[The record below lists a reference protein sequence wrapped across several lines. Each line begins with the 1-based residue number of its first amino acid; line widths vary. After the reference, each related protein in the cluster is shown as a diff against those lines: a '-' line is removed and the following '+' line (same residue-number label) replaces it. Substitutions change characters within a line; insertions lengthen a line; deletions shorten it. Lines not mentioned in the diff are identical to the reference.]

1 MSHLGR
7 VLGDSRSRYRQV
19 RAQGPGHDVRIPVV
33 TIALAASVLAAA
45 LATRPLLGTLP
56 PETAQRWGWSAD
68 LLGQGQWWRLG
79 SALVLTRDP
88 FMAASMATSL
98 GVAVGAYEY
107 LAGHGRALAVAVG
120 GALAGSAIVGTVAL
134 ALGAAGWR
142 LAVAASATLDY
153 GFSAG
158 VAAASG
164 AVAATLRHR
173 PTTLV
178 LAIVVAGGLVLHHQI
193 ADWEHAASFS
203 ATFVALRWAGRSRT
217 AGDSR
222 N

>member
-1 MSHLGR
+1 MSHLARALAG
-7 VLGDSRSRYRQV
+7 SRARYRQV
-19 RAQGPGHDVRIPVV
+19 RAQGPGHRVRVPVV
-33 TIALAASVLAAA
+33 TMALAVSVLAAA

-56 PETAQRWGWSAD
+56 VATAQRWGWSAE
-68 LLGQGQWWRLG
+68 LLGRGHWWRLG

-88 FMAASMATSL
+88 FMAASMAISL

-120 GALAGSAIVGTVAL
+120 GALAGSAIVGAVTL
-134 ALGAAGWR
+134 ALGQTGWQ
-142 LAVAASATLDY
+142 LAVAASNTLDY

-164 AVAATLRHR
+164 GVAATLRHR
-173 PTTLV
+173 PTTVV
-178 LAIVVAGGLVLHHQI
+178 LAVVVVGGLVLHHQI

-203 ATFVALRWAGRSRT
+203 ATFVALRWADRRRT

-222 N
+222 S

>member
-1 MSHLGR
+1 MSRLGR
-7 VLGDSRSRYRQV
+7 ILGDSHARYQQV
-19 RAQGPGHDVRIPVV
+19 RAQGPGHEVRIPVV
-33 TIALAASVLAAA
+33 TMALAASVLAAA
-45 LATRPLLGTLP
+45 LATRPVLGTLP
-56 PETAQRWGWSAD
+56 VGTAQRWGWSAD
-68 LLGQGQWWRLG
+68 LLTRGHWWRLG
-79 SALVLTRDP
+79 SALMLTRDP

-120 GALAGSAIVGTVAL
+120 GALAGSAIVGAMTL
-134 ALGAAGWR
+134 ALGSVGWQ
-142 LAVAASATLDY
+142 LAVAASTTLDY

-173 PTTLV
+173 PTTVV
-178 LAIVVAGGLVLHHQI
+178 LTLVVAGGLVLHHQI

-203 ATFVALRWAGRSRT
+203 ATFAALRWAGRSGTER
-217 AGDSR
+217 
-222 N
+222 